1 MDTGLGQAECHGLGT
16 EWAVLT
22 NEVSKVESRKYL
34 EEGQQGSGLIQQ
46 TPWPLHDI
54 ILPGPGIPQAACKLS
69 TGAPYLTSS
78 DPPFPPFPPHSDW
91 SYASFELLTAKTS
104 MRVSKVAQQKY
115 LQVTGESGVQS
126 VGPNA

>member
-1 MDTGLGQAECHGLGT
+1 MAACV
-16 EWAVLT
+16 AVIRTLA
-22 NEVSKVESRKYL
+22 YL
-34 EEGQQGSGLIQQ
+34 DRGKGS
-46 TPWPLHDI
+46 LHT
-54 ILPGPGIPQAACKLS
+54 GIPQAECKLS

-78 DPPFPPFPPHSDW
+78 DPTFPPFPPHSDW

-104 MRVSKVAQQKY
+104 TRVSKVAQQKY